1 MGLPGG
7 TELLVIFGI
16 VLLVFGA
23 GKLPKIARDLGSGIQ
38 EFKRSMSSDSLSY
51 DEPKKGSDSSSDRD
65 KSESSGSK
73 DNNSSGGSA

>member
-38 EFKRSMSSDSLSY
+38 EFKRSMSSENLSY
-51 DEPKKGSDSSSDRD
+51 EESKKSSTTASETD
-65 KSESSGSK
+65 KSEKSEQK
-73 DNNSSGGSA
+73 DNNSSGTA